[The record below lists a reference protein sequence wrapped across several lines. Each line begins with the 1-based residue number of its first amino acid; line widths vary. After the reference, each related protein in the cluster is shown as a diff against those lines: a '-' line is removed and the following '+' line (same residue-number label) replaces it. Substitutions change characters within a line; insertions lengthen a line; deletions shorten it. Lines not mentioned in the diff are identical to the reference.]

1 MAKVLND
8 SIAFYFVWKKEHR
21 HKMEI
26 AGTVFKEDP
35 PKVSACRSLLDS
47 FSMSQERLSVITNGL
62 EIVPEHNKDGFSVLL
77 GVHWD

>member
-1 MAKVLND
+1 MIQLL
-8 SIAFYFVWKKEHR
+8 FVWKKKHS

-35 PKVSACRSLLDS
+35 PKVSAYCSLLDS

-62 EIVPEHNKDGFSVLL
+62 ERVSEHNKDGFCVLL
-77 GVHWD
+77 GVPWD